1 MRPIVLLA
9 ILLLLAGSASGADPR
24 LIVVPQPIPPLDLA
38 PLQPPSPRSGEFG
51 NPNQS
56 QARTTRE
63 TSAEEKRG
71 TDEIPL
77 SIKILPSPDHE
88 AQVKEEQR
96 RADEHASDE
105 RGLVYATWYLAAFT
119 LALVIVAGGQIALFF
134 VQLRLIR
141 ESLDDAKLAAT
152 AAKDGA
158 AAAEKSANIA
168 ETAMTSSERAFVYL
182 DTFRW
187 VSHLGLSNNRYSWTI
202 VPIWINTGNTP
213 TRQLNIDVCYD
224 LRETPLPDDFSF
236 PDHRA
241 EQTILVM
248 IRPRGGTAG
257 SIPYEILGE
266 DLIAVRDGKKYFYV
280 WGSAEYYD
288 VFENTEKHITRFCAF
303 IREVT
308 GDPTQAWDEKINPVG
323 IVFKMHD
330 RHNCAD
336 EDCDEQ
342 RTPPHG
348 TSLLTYTDPSLGNR

>member
-1 MRPIVLLA
+1 MILAASVPAAAQQRPSHKPASPIV
-9 ILLLLAGSASGADPR
+9 
-24 LIVVPQPIPPLDLA
+24 V
-38 PLQPPSPRSGEFG
+38 PLQPPTPSAGELR

-56 QARTTRE
+56 PTRGNQQPA
-63 TSAEEKRG
+63 AENERG
-71 TDEIPL
+71 TNEIPFAV
-77 SIKILPSPDHE
+77 KILPSPDHE
-88 AQVKEEQR
+88 AQAKEDQR
-96 RADEHASDE
+96 RADEHAAAE
-105 RGLVYATWYLAAFT
+105 RGLVNATWYLAWFT
-119 LALVIVAGGQIALFF
+119 LTLAIVASGQIALFF

-187 VSHLGLSNNRYSWTI
+187 VSHLGLSKNRYYWEI

-213 TRQLNIDVCYD
+213 TRRLNIDVCYD

-257 SIPYEILGE
+257 SIPYEIWDE

-280 WGSAEYYD
+280 WGSAEYHD

-308 GDPTQAWDEKINPVG
+308 GDPTQAWDEKTNPVG

-336 EDCDEQ
+336 EDCDE
-342 RTPPHG
+342 
-348 TSLLTYTDPSLGNR
+348 